1 MNEPHD
7 VAVIIGSLRKA
18 SYNRKIA
25 QALAELAP
33 ARLKLEIVEIA
44 QLPLYSQ
51 DYDEATPTEYAPFR
65 ERIAR
70 ADAVLFVTP
79 EHNRSMP
86 AALKNALDVASRPPG
101 QNKWAGKPA
110 GVVTASI
117 AAIGGFGANHHL
129 RQSLTFLDMP
139 TLQQPEAYIGKVQD
153 LLDPANGKLNNDSTR
168 EFLRKFMDRF
178 AAWIERVVPSDRQ

>member
-1 MNEPHD
+1 MTEPHD

-25 QALAELAP
+25 QVLIELAP

-51 DYDEATPTEYAPFR
+51 DYDEASPSEYAPFR
-65 ERIAR
+65 ERIAS
-70 ADAVLFVTP
+70 AAAVLFVTP
-79 EHNRSMP
+79 EHNRSIP
-86 AALKNALDVASRPPG
+86 AALKNALDVASRPWG

-110 GVVTASI
+110 GVVSASI

-153 LLDPANGKLNNDSTR
+153 LLDPASGKLNNDATR
-168 EFLRKFMDRF
+168 EFLKNFIDKFD
-178 AAWIERVVPSDRQ
+178 AWIARVVPSGR